1 MVAFDPPSLSARPIL
16 CKIKLIASA
25 NFMEER
31 SLQTVAMRENTE
43 HLIETQQ
50 TCSEPPYGDGSFF
63 LFFGGGMVL
72 SNAR

>member
-1 MVAFDPPSLSARPIL
+1 
-16 CKIKLIASA
+16 
-25 NFMEER
+25 MEER

-63 LFFGGGMVL
+63 LFFWGGMVL